1 MHKSTNPVIE
11 CLLFAYFPLI
21 HPFQSVTL
29 DILFILVE
37 CVLNLANI
45 RAIKFPS
52 SLKAT
57 IPYKQFSALFSADV
71 RVRINGLTATR

>member
-1 MHKSTNPVIE
+1 MAVCT
-11 CLLFAYFPLI
+11 FPSY
-21 HPFQSVTL
+21 HPFQNVTL

-37 CVLNLANI
+37 CVQDLANI

-57 IPYKQFSALFSADV
+57 FPYKQIWALFSADV
-71 RVRINGLTATR
+71 RVSINGLTATR